1 MHEILQDEF
10 AILLTGATIAARD
23 RCRVVDDYAHCYTK
37 LEKNKESAWGD
48 AEDLAQ
54 LLNEDAAE
62 RAKLTTRERRVET
75 TA

>member
-10 AILLTGATIAARD
+10 AILLTAATIAARD
-23 RCRVVDDYAHCYTK
+23 GCRVVDDYAHYTK

-48 AEDLAQ
+48 AEELAQ